1 MKELSIE
8 QKAKR
13 YDEVL
18 AMAMAE
24 ECVIYVPDGAANRH
38 MLNMFPELKELDD
51 DRIRESI
58 IDFLV
63 SITSLKDGKTLS
75 NEDFDSKVILEW
87 VSWLEKQGE
96 RKSVD
101 KIEPKFH
108 EGDWVVTDKGDT
120 VQIGTVNND
129 YYTIGNGML
138 FSMPYVD
145 TSWHLWTIEDAKN
158 GDVLCFNDRIIA
170 IFKYLYNNSLF
181 YSYCHCYVGSEGL
194 LVSNDET
201 PDRWGIEGFQPAT
214 KTQSD
219 ILFARMKEYGYLRVE

>member
-1 MKELSIE
+1 MIDYEKEYKSAFEKAKKLKETCDSTAIIGWCEYIFPSLKETEGEKIRKELIDYLKERKSCE
-8 QKAKR
+8 SYGQYVLR
-13 YDEVL
+13 YD
-18 AMAMAE
+18 
-24 ECVIYVPDGAANRH
+24 RW
-38 MLNMFPELKELDD
+38 
-51 DRIRESI
+51 
-58 IDFLV
+58 
-63 SITSLKDGKTLS
+63 IT
-75 NEDFDSKVILEW
+75 
-87 VSWLEKQGE
+87 WLEKQRE
-96 RKSVD
+96 QKQVD

-108 EGDWVVTDKGDT
+108 EGYWVVTDKGDT

-145 TSWHLWTIEDAKN
+145 TSWHLWTIEDVKD

-214 KTQSD
+214 KTQRD
-219 ILFARMKEYGYLRVE
+219 ILFARMKEDGYVWNEDKKELIKL

>member
-8 QKAKR
+8 EKAKR
-13 YDEVL
+13 YDEVV
-18 AMAMAE
+18 AMAK
-24 ECVIYVPDGAANRH
+24 ECITYIPDEAVNKY
-38 MLNMFPELKELDD
+38 MLNMFPELKESEDE
-51 DRIRESI
+51 RIRKVLRKRI
-58 IDFLV
+58 IRYDPNNEILIKEEGISQKQFLA
-63 SITSLKDGKTLS
+63 
-75 NEDFDSKVILEW
+75 
-87 VSWLEKQGE
+87 WLEKQGE
-96 RKSVD
+96 QKSVD
-101 KIEPKFH
+101 KIESKFH

-145 TSWHLWTIEDAKN
+145 TSWHLWTIEDAKD

>member
-13 YDEVL
+13 YDEVV
-18 AMAMAE
+18 AMAK
-24 ECVIYVPDGAANRH
+24 ECITYIPDEAVNKY
-38 MLNMFPELKELDD
+38 MLNMFPELKESEDEWIRKALIDGLREMKSSFHTISSIKIDD
-51 DRIRESI
+51 AIA
-58 IDFLV
+58 
-63 SITSLKDGKTLS
+63 
-75 NEDFDSKVILEW
+75 
-87 VSWLEKQGE
+87 WLEKQRE
-96 RKSVD
+96 QKHVD
-101 KIEPKFH
+101 KIESKFH

-170 IFKYLYNNSLF
+170 IFKYLYNNSRF
-181 YSYCHCYVGSEGL
+181 YSYCHYYVGSEEL
-194 LVSNDET
+194 LVSNDKT

-214 KTQSD
+214 KTQRD
-219 ILFARMKEYGYLRVE
+219 LLFARMKEEGYVWNEDKNELIKL

>member
-1 MKELSIE
+1 MSIE
-8 QKAKR
+8 EKAKR
-13 YDEVL
+13 YDEVV
-18 AMAMAE
+18 AMAK
-24 ECVIYVPDGAANRH
+24 ECITHIPDEAVNKY
-38 MLNMFPELKELDD
+38 MLNMFPELKESEDE
-51 DRIRESI
+51 RIRKALRKRI
-58 IDFLV
+58 IRYDPNNEILIKEEGISQKQFLA
-63 SITSLKDGKTLS
+63 
-75 NEDFDSKVILEW
+75 
-87 VSWLEKQGE
+87 WLEKQGE
-96 RKSVD
+96 QKSVD
-101 KIEPKFH
+101 KIESKFH